1 MVPSI
6 LLTLK
11 PWRSRVFFGQYA
23 KLNLTFTKIQMGNL
37 FWLFCL
43 APHQNL
49 ISYLT
54 LEMGKGKFL
63 QYDQIHF
70 AFSATMQYIREF
82 YEKLLFLVQINCRGI
97 SLILQR
103 DVSFLF
109 MTNGRR
115 SKKGTFDNVGYI

>member
-6 LLTLK
+6 LFTLK
-11 PWRSRVFFGQYA
+11 PWRSRAFFGQYA
-23 KLNLTFTKIQMGNL
+23 KLDLTFTKIQMGNL
-37 FWLFCL
+37 SWLFCL

-63 QYDQIHF
+63 QHDQIHF

-82 YEKLLFLVQINCRGI
+82 YEKLLF
-97 SLILQR
+97 
-103 DVSFLF
+103 VS
-109 MTNGRR
+109 TNRL
-115 SKKGTFDNVGYI
+115 

>member
-1 MVPSI
+1 M
-6 LLTLK
+6 
-11 PWRSRVFFGQYA
+11 FFGQYA
-23 KLNLTFTKIQMGNL
+23 KLNLTFTKIQMGDL

-70 AFSATMQYIREF
+70 AFSAQC
-82 YEKLLFLVQINCRGI
+82 NI
-97 SLILQR
+97 SA
-103 DVSFLF
+103 SFMKNYF
-109 MTNGRR
+109 
-115 SKKGTFDNVGYI
+115 F

>member
-1 MVPSI
+1 MVFSI
-6 LLTLK
+6 LFTLK
-11 PWRSRVFFGQYA
+11 PWRNRVFFGQYA
-23 KLNLTFTKIQMGNL
+23 KLNLTFTKIQMGNF

-70 AFSATMQYIREF
+70 EFSATIQYIREF
-82 YEKLLFLVQINCRGI
+82 YEKLLF
-97 SLILQR
+97 
-103 DVSFLF
+103 F
-109 MTNGRR
+109 
-115 SKKGTFDNVGYI
+115 